1 MSKKQK
7 KYHFI
12 YKTTDTRNGN
22 FYIGMHS
29 TENLKDGYVGSGT
42 RLKHLIYKH
51 GKEIFNME
59 ILEFLP
65 NRESLKKREIE
76 IVNSDLLLEEKC
88 MNLKPGGYG
97 GFNNKEHMMKVSSA
111 GNKEFLEKM
120 KDNEYRK
127 EFSKKLSESNKKQ
140 FLDGRRERKQFYDWT
155 GKNHSEE
162 TKLKLSLK
170 NKNKGVGSNNSVWGR
185 RWMNKE
191 FKNKM
196 VKQEEIDFHIS
207 DGWVFGIFVNEEK
220 KLQLKNQL
228 EKIRHLSIP
237 SCINRK
243 WINKN
248 GKNKRVKYE
257 DLEKYLN
264 DGWILG
270 CIIKNPLF

>member
-1 MSKKQK
+1 MSQKQK

-97 GFNNKEHMMKVSSA
+97 GFNNKEHMMKVSKA

-120 KDNEYRK
+120 QDDEYRK
-127 EFSKKLSESNKKQ
+127 EFSKKLSDANKKQ
-140 FLDGRRERKQFYDWT
+140 FLDGRREKIYFYNWS
-155 GKNHSEE
+155 GKTHSQE
-162 TKLKLSLK
+162 TKKKLSEIK
-170 NKNKGVGSNNSVWGR
+170 KGTGVGENNSVYGR
-185 RWMNKE
+185 KWMNKGGE
-191 FKNKM
+191 NKM
-196 VKQEEIDFHIS
+196 VKPEEFEFHLL
-207 DGWVFGIFVNEEK
+207 DGWLFGIFIDEK
-220 KLQLKNQL
+220 NKSQLKESF
-228 EKIRHLSIP
+228 EKIRHLSGP
-237 SCINRK
+237 SCVGRK

-248 GKNKRVKYE
+248 GINKRAVKE
-257 DLEKYLN
+257 DLNKYLN
-264 DGWILG
+264 DGWVLG
-270 CIIKNPLF
+270 CLIKRSI

>member
-1 MSKKQK
+1 MSQKQK

-65 NRESLKKREIE
+65 NRELLKEREIE

-97 GFNNKEHMMKVSSA
+97 GFNNKEHMMKVSKA
-111 GNKEFLEKM
+111 GNKEFLKKM
-120 KDNEYRK
+120 QDDEYRK
-127 EFSKKLSESNKKQ
+127 EFSKKLSDANKKQ
-140 FLDGRRERKQFYDWT
+140 FLDGGREKIYFYNWS
-155 GKNHSEE
+155 GKTHSQE
-162 TKLKLSLK
+162 TKKKLSEIRK
-170 NKNKGVGSNNSVWGR
+170 GTGVGENNSVYGR
-185 RWMNKE
+185 KWMNKGGE
-191 FKNKM
+191 NKM
-196 VKQEEIDFHIS
+196 VKPEEFEFHLL
-207 DGWVFGIFVNEEK
+207 DGWLFGIFIDEK
-220 KLQLKNQL
+220 KKSQSKERF
-228 EKIRHLSIP
+228 EKIRHLSGP
-237 SCINRK
+237 SCVGRK

-248 GKNKRVKYE
+248 GINKRAVKE
-257 DLEKYLN
+257 DLNKYLN
-264 DGWILG
+264 DGWVLG
-270 CIIKNPLF
+270 CLIKRPI